1 MLAPLLLPIDEMRQ
15 KPEALKPGLWHADL
29 REVEG
34 RMSRA
39 RRTPLSA
46 QDKSKWREKVREE
59 CMQRVSQHRQDVLWR
74 MRQVA
79 TLPAFHFPAPNA

>member
-1 MLAPLLLPIDEMRQ
+1 
-15 KPEALKPGLWHADL
+15 
-29 REVEG
+29 
-34 RMSRA
+34 MSRA

-59 CMQRVSQHRQDVLWR
+59 CMQRVNQHRQDVLWR

-79 TLPAFHFPAPNA
+79 TFPVSHFPASNA

>member
-1 MLAPLLLPIDEMRQ
+1 
-15 KPEALKPGLWHADL
+15 
-29 REVEG
+29 
-34 RMSRA
+34 MSRA
-39 RRTPLSA
+39 RRTRLSA